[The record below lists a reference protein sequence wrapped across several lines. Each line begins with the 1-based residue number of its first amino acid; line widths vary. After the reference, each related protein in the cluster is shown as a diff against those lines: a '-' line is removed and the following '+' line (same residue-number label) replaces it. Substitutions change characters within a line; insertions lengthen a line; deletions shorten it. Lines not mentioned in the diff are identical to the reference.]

1 MAPQYHTLQT
11 IYEIVKNDPRPT
23 SYPCNTR
30 DIILRQDAAWSSI
43 ENHLQLLEMEKLI
56 VIKRLDRVVVCITSS
71 GIETI
76 HSLSRHHMGQS

>member
-1 MAPQYHTLQT
+1 MAKAAKKSAKKAAKKSASKAP
-11 IYEIVKNDPRPT
+11 KK
-23 SYPCNTR
+23 
-30 DIILRQDAAWSSI
+30 AAWSSI